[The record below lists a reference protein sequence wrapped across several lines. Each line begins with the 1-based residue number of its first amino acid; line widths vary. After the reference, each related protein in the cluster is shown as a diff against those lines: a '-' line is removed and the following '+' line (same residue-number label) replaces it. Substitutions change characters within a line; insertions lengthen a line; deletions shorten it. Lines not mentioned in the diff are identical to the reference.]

1 MESNS
6 LLKKLGKSV
15 TEPAQER
22 RSESVNTLKFAWHAW
37 DKINNRATHGIRYG
51 MGGEYAELK
60 RMELIFLPTL
70 EVPKLKPKNNGF
82 AVGKVTPFGVTAA
95 AAVGSDVEIR
105 LQYPSQT
112 AAMLL
117 KAYGDKGLII
127 LESLTAEVDADKEES
142 ILVYEAVMKTIPEG
156 QELAGVDVIME
167 DLPKF
172 LRDEAPKLLS
182 HAIKHGVSYDNVEYK
197 LKPSARA
204 KGLKMIAELQA
215 GIATSNKAAITVL
228 KKTKKELGAAN
239 KGINDSKALPDP
251 QDEFLLHQHPS
262 FSLDNEVE
270 RAARASEGTINA
282 IRESAGDNTALLQ
295 QMAENNRLLAQQNQ
309 LLMQQQQGKQKA
321 PATT

>member
-1 MESNS
+1 MDPKS
-6 LLKKLGKSV
+6 LLKKLNKAV

-22 RSESVNTLKFAWHAW
+22 RTESVNTLKFGWHAW
-37 DKINNRATHGIRYG
+37 DKLNNRATHGVRYG
-51 MGGEYAELK
+51 MGGQYAELL

-70 EVPKLKPKNNGF
+70 EVPKLRPKNNGF

-95 AAVGSDVEIR
+95 AAVGSDVETK

-127 LESLTAEVDADKEES
+127 LESLTAEADADKEES
-142 ILVYEAVMKTIPEG
+142 ILLYEAVMKTVPEG
-156 QELAGVDVIME
+156 QEMTGVEVIME
-167 DLPKF
+167 DLPAW

-182 HAIKHGVSYDNVEYK
+182 HALKNGVTYDNVEYK

-251 QDEFLLHQHPS
+251 QDEFLLYHQRS
-262 FSLDNEVE
+262 FKLDTEVE
-270 RAARASEGTINA
+270 RAARANESVTSA
-282 IRESAGDNTALLQ
+282 IRESSSDNTALLQ
-295 QMAENNRLLAQQNQ
+295 QMVENNRLLAEQNRLLNQQA
-309 LLMQQQQGKQKA
+309 KSKA
-321 PATT
+321 PAAA